1 MSSKDRR
8 PASGWFSRLV
18 IALLMLLT
26 ALPMTAMTTTAQDVT
41 EVRLTHAPSSP
52 AEQNVMKELIAS
64 CEAANPSI
72 KVNYEPVTQE
82 YPTKLQTDLAAGTA
96 ADIFAYD
103 SLPAPDFIQAGVLTP
118 LDDMMQAAGISADDF
133 YPGLIQAFQQDGQ
146 LYGIPK
152 DFSTLA
158 MIYDPSLF
166 AAPAGTSAV
175 IGASPEAG
183 SSPVA
188 GSSPAAGA
196 AAGGSLPIPQ
206 TWDEL
211 RQVAQTLKDQTGQAP
226 IVYGPNFD
234 RYIAFL
240 YQAGGLVISDD
251 GSQIVINSPEAK
263 AALDFYYGLYTDGL
277 ATTFQEVG
285 AQWPGDAFAKGVAS
299 IVFEGPWL
307 TGFMEENAPNKPYG
321 IAELPAGPAGKAT
334 MAFTQAYGINAASD
348 VKDAAFQMIAC
359 LTGVEGMT
367 EWSTGFGV
375 LPSRPAVA
383 EEYLAQFP
391 ERAPFLAGG
400 DYAKPWQLGPGGERF
415 NTEANAELQALF
427 AGQQD
432 TQTTLENMQSR
443 AESIIRLN

>member
-1 MSSKDRR
+1 MNRMDRR
-8 PASGWFSRLV
+8 PATGWFSRV
-18 IALLMLLT
+18 FIALLMLLA
-26 ALPMTAMTTTAQDVT
+26 ALPMAAMTSAAQDAT

-52 AEQNVMKELIAS
+52 AEQNVMRELIAS

-72 KVNYEPVTQE
+72 TVNYEPVTQE

-118 LDDMMQAAGISADDF
+118 LDDMMQEAGISADDF
-133 YPGLIQAFQQDGQ
+133 YPGLIEAFQQDGQ

-158 MIYDPSLF
+158 MIYDPSVF
-166 AAPAGTSAV
+166 STASGTTSI
-175 IGASPEAG
+175 IGASPEA
-183 SSPVA
+183 A
-188 GSSPAAGA
+188 SPAAGTE
-196 AAGGSLPIPQ
+196 GGLAVPQ

-211 RQVAQTLKDQTGQAP
+211 RQVAQTLKDETGNAP

-240 YQAGGLVISDD
+240 YQSGASVISED
-251 GSQIVINSPEAK
+251 GSEIVINSPEAQE
-263 AALDFYYGLYTDGL
+263 ALDFYYGLYTDGL

-285 AQWPGDAFAKGVAS
+285 AQWPGDAFAKGLAS

-307 TGFMEENAPNKPYG
+307 IGFMDENAPDKAYG
-321 IAELPAGPAGKAT
+321 IAELPEGPAGKAT
-334 MAFTQAYGINAASD
+334 MAFTQAYGVNAASD
-348 VKDAAFQMIAC
+348 VQDAAFQMIAC

-367 EWSTGFGV
+367 QWSTGFGV
-375 LPSRPAVA
+375 LPSRPAVT

-391 ERAPFLAGG
+391 EREPFLAGG
-400 DYAKPWQLGPGGERF
+400 DYARPWQLGPGGERF

-443 AESIIRLN
+443 AESIIRLS

>member
-1 MSSKDRR
+1 MSRMNR
-8 PASGWFSRLV
+8 HPEIGWLSRLA
-18 IALLMLLT
+18 ITFLLLLT
-26 ALPMTAMTTTAQDVT
+26 ALPMAAMTAVAQDVT

-52 AEQNVMKELIAS
+52 AEQNVMKELIAT

-72 KVNYEPVTQE
+72 KVKYEPVTQE
-82 YPTKLQTDLAAGTA
+82 YNTKLQTDLAAGTA

-118 LDDMMQAAGISADDF
+118 LDEMMQSAGISTDKF
-133 YPGLIQAFQQDGQ
+133 YPGLIEAFQQDGQ

-158 MIYDPSLF
+158 MIYDPSVF
-166 AAPAGTSAV
+166 ATSADTSV
-175 IGASPEAG
+175 IGASPG
-183 SSPVA
+183 A
-188 GSSPAAGA
+188 GSSPAAGTA
-196 AAGGSLPIPQ
+196 TSESLAVPQ

-240 YQAGGLVISDD
+240 YQAGASVISED
-251 GSQIVINSPEAK
+251 GSEIVINSPEAK
-263 AALDFYYGLYTDGL
+263 QALDFYYGLYTDGL

-285 AQWPGDAFAKGVAS
+285 AQWPGDAFAKGLAS

-307 TGFMEENAPNKPYG
+307 IGFMDENAPDKPYG

-334 MAFTQAYGINAASD
+334 MAFTQAYGVNTASD

-359 LTGVEGMT
+359 MTGVEGMT
-367 EWSTGFGV
+367 QWSTGFGV
-375 LPSRPAVA
+375 LPSRPAVS
-383 EEYLAQFP
+383 EDYLARFP

-432 TQTTLENMQSR
+432 VQTTLDNMQSR
-443 AESIIRLN
+443 AESIIRLS